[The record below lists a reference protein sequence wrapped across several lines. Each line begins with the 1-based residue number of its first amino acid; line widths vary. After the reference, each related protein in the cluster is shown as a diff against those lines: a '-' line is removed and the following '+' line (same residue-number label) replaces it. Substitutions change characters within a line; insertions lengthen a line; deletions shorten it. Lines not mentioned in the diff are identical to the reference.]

1 MTDPADLRRDY
12 RAAELGDEARRTSW
26 HEELRAWF
34 DAAVADPAV
43 VEPNAIQVATV
54 DAAGRPS
61 VRTVLVK
68 ELDERGVVFY
78 TNHDSAK
85 ARDLAQSPYAAAVFA
100 WLPMERQVRLAGPV
114 ERVTR
119 AETQQYFATRP
130 RGSQLAAWASAQSS
144 VVASRAELEQ
154 QVRVVADRFAGMDV
168 PAPPNWGGYR
178 LRPETVEFW
187 QGRPDRLHDR
197 LRHRLV
203 DGSWIVERLA
213 P

>member
-1 MTDPADLRRDY
+1 MKI
-12 RAAELGDEARRTSW
+12 GTS
-26 HEELRAWF
+26 RF
-34 DAAVADPAV
+34 
-43 VEPNAIQVATV
+43 
-54 DAAGRPS
+54 
-61 VRTVLVK
+61 
-68 ELDERGVVFY
+68 
-78 TNHDSAK
+78 
-85 ARDLAQSPYAAAVFA
+85 
-100 WLPMERQVRLAGPV
+100 
-114 ERVTR
+114 
-119 AETQQYFATRP
+119 
-130 RGSQLAAWASAQSS
+130 AAWASAQSS

>member
-1 MTDPADLRRDY
+1 VTDPAGLRRDY
-12 RAAELGDEARRTSW
+12 GGAELSDDARQTTW
-26 HEELRAWF
+26 HDELRAWF
-34 DAAVADPAV
+34 DEAVANAAV
-43 VEPNAIQVATV
+43 VEPNAIQLATA

-68 ELDERGVVFY
+68 ELDQRGVVFY
-78 TNHDSAK
+78 TNYDSAK
-85 ARDLAQSPYAAAVFA
+85 ACDLDESPYAAAVFA
-100 WLPMERQVRLAGPV
+100 WLPMARQVRLSGPV
-114 ERVTR
+114 ARVTR
-119 AETQQYFATRP
+119 AETEAYFATRP
-130 RGSQLAAWASAQSS
+130 RGAQLAAWASGQSS
-144 VVASRAELEQ
+144 VIASRAELEE
-154 QVRVVADRFAGMDV
+154 QVRAVTDRFAGMDV

-203 DGSWIVERLA
+203 DENWIVERLA